1 TKGELVGA
9 AAAFKR
15 VEAMGRPDGP
25 LNLARVYLAEGTVQ
39 DEAVGAMQRAAKF
52 KPAPPPW
59 TLAWLTGL
67 VDRQN
72 GQLDAAIGA
81 FSSIVDA
88 SGPELRER
96 GFDFSIDY
104 NLLNEL
110 GTTLFDRAK
119 LERGAQR
126 KAARDEY
133 LHRAVATFE
142 NVLSVDPENVTAHY
156 NLGLLYSQLG
166 DRAKGRE
173 HMALH
178 QKYKPDDNAR
188 DRAVAIAR
196 ERDAAADHA
205 SEAIVIYDLRRP
217 GAFELGAPA
226 SVPMPAE

>member
-1 TKGELVGA
+1 MRDSSSA
-9 AAAFKR
+9 
-15 VEAMGRPDGP
+15 
-25 LNLARVYLAEGTVQ
+25 NARGDRTRRRSISW
-39 DEAVGAMQRAAKF
+39 RA
-52 KPAPPPW
+52 
-59 TLAWLTGL
+59 
-67 VDRQN
+67 
-72 GQLDAAIGA
+72 LDAAIGA

-119 LERGAQR
+119 LERGPQR

-133 LHRAVATFE
+133 LRRAVATFE
-142 NVLSVDPENVTAHY
+142 KVLSIDPENVTAHY
-156 NLGLLYSQLG
+156 NLGLLYTQLG
-166 DRAKGRE
+166 DKAKGRE

-205 SEAIVIYDLRRP
+205 SEANVIYDLRRP

-226 SVPMPAE
+226 SVPMPAERYVVREGGTMLAGPPVPAPPPRPASLAVPAPVPGGRP